1 MDPLADTVDFNLATE
16 FEKLFAKHF
25 GPTAPRTHFT
35 FGALSHKGKVR
46 VNNEDHYGVVRRHR
60 SRDVLFTN
68 MPAEVLPQTR
78 EEAYTMIVADGL
90 GGCAAGELA
99 SMLALQTAWELT
111 STAFNWPFQVNSR
124 VAEEVME
131 QLKVYGKRMHQ
142 AIIEQSK
149 TRSELAGMGS
159 TITGVLLVGTD
170 AFIGHVGDSRAYL
183 MREGKLRQLTRD
195 HTQAQELVDA
205 GVVATVAQAPNF
217 MRHVL
222 INCLGG
228 NLLDVEVETHH
239 IPLVNGDRLLLCTDG
254 LTDMV
259 NDAEIALILNQK
271 AAPPQECQAL
281 VNAALDYGGR
291 DNVTVVL
298 AAIAVE

>member
-25 GPTAPRTHFT
+25 GPTSPRTHFT
-35 FGALSHKGKVR
+35 FGAFSHTGKVR
-46 VNNEDHYGVVRRHR
+46 ANNEDHYGVVCRHR
-60 SRDVLFTN
+60 SRDVLLTN
-68 MPAEVLPQTR
+68 MPAELLPQTR
-78 EEAYTMIVADGL
+78 EEAYTMMVADGL

-111 STAFNWPFQVNSR
+111 STAFNWPFQVGAR
-124 VAEEVME
+124 VAEDVME
-131 QLKVYGKRMHQ
+131 QLNVYGKRMHQ
-142 AIIEQSK
+142 AIIEQA
-149 TRSELAGMGS
+149 RARPELAGMGS

-195 HTQAQELVDA
+195 HTQAQQLVDA
-205 GVVATVAQAPNF
+205 GILPAVAQAPNF

-222 INCLGG
+222 VSCLGG
-228 NLLDVEVETHH
+228 NQLDVEVETHH
-239 IPLVNGDRLLLCTDG
+239 VPLVHGDRLLLCTDG
-254 LTDMV
+254 LSNMV
-259 NDAEIALILNQK
+259 NDAEIALILNQQ
-271 AAPPQECQAL
+271 AAPPEACQAL
-281 VNAALDYGGR
+281 GNAALDHGGR
-291 DNVTVVL
+291 DNITVVL